1 MAKQNPDNPF
11 NPGPGTLPAHLAG
24 RSNEK
29 SVIEETLKAIVGKR
43 LQERAPKKPTLRPIK
58 LSGPRGAGKT
68 CLMQWAEDL
77 ARKQDVQTMRVVHA
91 RVVTSRESMLQGII
105 NQLIGN
111 GGDDSAKSTFQM
123 GLLPLVSY
131 KEEWRSDP
139 SHNSYKQALLAR
151 LGEGPLA
158 MMLDEVQHYDKEILA
173 LILQHNQEMINAG
186 YPLAMMLAGTPKME
200 SYFMDVFATFMNR
213 SETIR
218 INSLSTEETSDALHK
233 PFRDQGIKV
242 SDDALQFMIKQA
254 DNYPYFVQVV
264 GRAVWK
270 EAMDAGRRDVDL
282 DLAQQGKKV
291 MEREREIFYD
301 SIYEEMLKERLIPFA
316 QQGAEILAENS
327 NKIRLEEL
335 YERLQQRN
343 PGLDQ
348 SRALEVAEGLVDW
361 GLLWK
366 DIDWLV
372 PGIPSFA
379 SYLKARD
386 GGRSK

>member
-1 MAKQNPDNPF
+1 MAKQDLSNPF

-29 SVIEETLKAIVGKR
+29 SLIEETLKAIAGQR
-43 LQERAPKKPTLRPIK
+43 LQGGTPEKSPLRPIK

-68 CLMQWAEDL
+68 CLMKWAEDL
-77 ARKQDVQTMRVVHA
+77 ARKQDIQTMRVVHL
-91 RVVTSRESMLQGII
+91 RVVTSRESMLREII
-105 NQLIGN
+105 DQLIGN
-111 GGDDSAKSTFQM
+111 GGDDSAKSTFQI
-123 GLLPLVSY
+123 GLQPLVSY
-131 KEEWRSDP
+131 KEEWRQNP
-139 SHNSYKQALLAR
+139 SYNNYKQALLAR

-158 MMLDEVQHYDKEILA
+158 MMLDEVQHYDQEILA
-173 LILQHNQEMINAG
+173 KILQHNQEMINAK

-200 SYFMDVFATFMNR
+200 SYLMKVFATFINR

-218 INSLSTEETSDALHK
+218 INNLSTEEATVALHK
-233 PFRDQGIKV
+233 PFKDHGIEV
-242 SDDALQFMIKQA
+242 ADDALQFMIEQA

-282 DLAQQGKKV
+282 GLAQQGKKV

-301 SIYEEMLKERLIPFA
+301 SIHGEMLKEKLLPFA
-316 QQGAEILAENS
+316 QQSVDILAENS
-327 NKIRLEEL
+327 NKIRPEVFAE
-335 YERLQQRN
+335 YLQQRN
-343 PGLDQ
+343 PGLDLD
-348 SRALEVAEGLVDW
+348 RALEVADGLVDW

-379 SYLKARD
+379 SYLKARS
-386 GGRSK
+386 GERSK